1 MHRFLKRDKMTDNFF
16 QRKKDVL
23 SKDDKSSIGGWDKRI
38 LGLCEKINKSE
49 RYYTTSSC
57 SGRII
62 IIKDE
67 EKKVPG
73 LFESVSHDKISFEWL
88 KKGLEKLKTG
98 NFKFKQ
104 VPPILHVAC
113 ETLEDAEKLLKKAQF
128 AGWKRSGAISLGKNI
143 ILELISTEK
152 IEFPVIDDGR
162 VLIDDNFMKIITE
175 KANKNL
181 ENGWIKIE
189 KLQKFLN

>member
-1 MHRFLKRDKMTDNFF
+1 MTFQ

-23 SKDDKSSIGGWDKRI
+23 SKIDKSSIGGWDKRV

-49 RYYTTSSC
+49 HYYTTSSC

-67 EKKVPG
+67 DKKVPG
-73 LFESVSHDKISFEWL
+73 LFEFVSHDKISFELL
-88 KKGLEKLKTG
+88 KKEIEKIKKG
-98 NFKFKQ
+98 NFKFKTE
-104 VPPILHVAC
+104 PLILHVAC

-143 ILELISTEK
+143 VLELISTEK
-152 IEFPVIDDGR
+152 LEFPLINDGR
-162 VLIDDNFMKIITE
+162 ALIDDNFMKIIAE

-181 ENGWIKIE
+181 ENGWLKIE